1 MIVMGTIK
9 VKYNEEL
16 GLMGPFPYID
26 EYGVEPFYAA
36 AAPTYEELRQ
46 ILKNLGITLCKKENI
61 KRTRTKNIYRCQ
73 AKIDAS
79 IKVETVDEDGGEYW
93 TLNPS
98 PFYAPCPLYGATYEE
113 LRANA
118 KKYMNMNLPEER
130 DIHMVQNGNGFS
142 YFDIWE

>member
-26 EYGVEPFYAA
+26 KDACWDPRF

-46 ILKNLGITLCKKENI
+46 ILRNYGVMLCNEENI

-73 AKIDAS
+73 AKIDTA
-79 IKVETVDEDGGEYW
+79 IKVCVDEDRKETW
-93 TLNPS
+93 ILDPS

-118 KKYMNMNLPEER
+118 KKHMGMNLPQEK